1 MFVCLLLESCRT
13 ETPSQQNFE
22 PFVLIQIKVQY
33 IRVTI
38 SVQFYILNV
47 ISAKFK
53 RHFSNILQF
62 EL

>member
-22 PFVLIQIKVQY
+22 LFVLIQIKVQY
-33 IRVTI
+33 VRVTI

-47 ISAKFK
+47 ISVKFK
-53 RHFSNILQF
+53 HHFSNMLQF